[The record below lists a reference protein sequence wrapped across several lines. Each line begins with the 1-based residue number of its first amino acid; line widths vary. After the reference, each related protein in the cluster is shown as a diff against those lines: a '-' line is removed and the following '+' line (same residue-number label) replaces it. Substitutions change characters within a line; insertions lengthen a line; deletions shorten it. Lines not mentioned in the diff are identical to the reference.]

1 MRAASNSER
10 SCIEDIQLANARG
23 QKHWF
28 LFSVSFIDEVHSL
41 NERMSEIRYSS
52 NFIKNIDQNA
62 HPGEIDSSNNS
73 EIELKISKE
82 NQRIDR
88 YI

>member
-1 MRAASNSER
+1 MRRRQQVQATY
-10 SCIEDIQLANARG
+10 IEDIQLAYARG

-28 LFSVSFIDEVHSL
+28 LFYVSFIDEVHSL

-52 NFIKNIDQNA
+52 NFIKNIDQNSQ
-62 HPGEIDSSNNS
+62 PGEIDSSNNS
-73 EIELKISKE
+73 EIELKISKA